1 MTFILGARCQDG
13 IALVA
18 DTKFTVEA
26 GSGNEF
32 DWKIAGEL
40 HGVLTGFS
48 GAREP
53 FEEFRIRLREYRLQL
68 EKKEETVTADRVKMM
83 IREIMKSLD
92 SQYGKEYAFDL
103 IVGISESPLSTLHYF
118 YQDGRIEPIKEY
130 KAIGSGGLYSS
141 ILLKQLWN
149 DDMKMSDAADLGF
162 FLIKYLERSKVD
174 LTISL
179 DSEPPLDR
187 PQIVFIPD
195 GKLDWSPEKNF
206 LDFSEIKANARATKL
221 EQNILKSYDLS

>member
-53 FEEFRIRLREYRLQL
+53 FEEFRIRLREYRLSWRR
-68 EKKEETVTADRVKMM
+68 KR
-83 IREIMKSLD
+83 
-92 SQYGKEYAFDL
+92 
-103 IVGISESPLSTLHYF
+103 
-118 YQDGRIEPIKEY
+118 
-130 KAIGSGGLYSS
+130 
-141 ILLKQLWN
+141 
-149 DDMKMSDAADLGF
+149 
-162 FLIKYLERSKVD
+162 
-174 LTISL
+174 
-179 DSEPPLDR
+179 
-187 PQIVFIPD
+187 
-195 GKLDWSPEKNF
+195 KL
-206 LDFSEIKANARATKL
+206 
-221 EQNILKSYDLS
+221 